1 MKQAKDEATDTAYM
15 VRPNNKE
22 NRWRV
27 YSCHMGHLRVVK
39 ETVWRT
45 SKVEAEKYLETLATA
60 NGWVE
65 H

>member
-1 MKQAKDEATDTAYM
+1 M

-45 SKVEAEKYLETLATA
+45 SKVEAEKDLETLATA